1 MSNFW
6 DYSVWGSINIVAVL
20 LISLILANML
30 KRSFKFIGNSLIPTS
45 VLAGLILLIISSV
58 YFAITKELLFNQEF
72 FGGNGMNVLEVL
84 TYHSLALGFIAMSLK
99 TSDKKLNK
107 KRAAEVFDTGITTVN
122 SYLIQALVGMGL
134 TMIIALFLTELFSVA
149 GILLP
154 FGFGQGTGQALN
166 YGNIYETDW
175 GFVGGKNFGLTVA
188 ALGFLSA
195 SIGGVIHLNIL
206 RKKGKFERKAQSV
219 EVLSNHDIQEENEIP
234 MNGEM
239 DKLTIQLAFVV
250 ISYLLAYGLMALLG
264 TLLSGMRAVIFGFNF
279 LIGVLMASLVKFIL
293 SALNKKQI
301 IHRKYTNNFLLTR
314 IGNFFFDIMVVAGIA
329 VIRLDLLKDYWH
341 VLLVLALVGALATYF
356 YNRFIARKMFK
367 EYSEEQFLA
376 MYGMLTGTASTGMIL
391 LREIDPDYKTPV
403 ADNLVY
409 QQFPAIIF
417 GLPIMFLANLAPKE
431 PILTLVLVAVLL
443 IVLHVILF
451 RNKIFKKKKPAE
463 TIEQTN

>member
-20 LISLILANML
+20 LISLIVANML

-45 VLAGLILLIISSV
+45 VLAGLILLVISSV
-58 YFAITKELLFNQEF
+58 YTAITDELLFNQEF

-84 TYHSLALGFIAMSLK
+84 TYHSLALGFIALSLK

-107 KRAAEVFDTGITTVN
+107 KRATEVFNTGVTTVN
-122 SYLIQALVGMGL
+122 TYLIQAFLGMGI
-134 TMIIALFLTELFSVA
+134 TMLLALVVKELFSVA

-195 SIGGVIHLNIL
+195 SIGGIIHLNIL
-206 RKKGKFERKAQSV
+206 KKKGKFQSKEQSI
-219 EVLSNHDIQEENEIP
+219 EVLSNHDIQESNEIP

-250 ISYLLAYGLMALLG
+250 IAYLLTYGVMALLG
-264 TLLSGMRAVIFGFNF
+264 TLLKGMRAVIFGFNF
-279 LIGVLMASLVKFIL
+279 LIGVLMATLIRWIL
-293 SALNKKQI
+293 AKLNQKQI

-329 VIRLDLLKDYWH
+329 VIRLDLLKNYWF
-341 VLLVLALVGALATYF
+341 VLLILAVVGAVATYF

-403 ADNLVY
+403 ADNMVY
-409 QQFPAIIF
+409 QQFPAIVF
-417 GLPIMFLANLAPKE
+417 GLPIMLLANLAPKR
-431 PILTLVLVAVLL
+431 PVLTLILVVVLL
-443 IVLHVILF
+443 IVMHVILF
-451 RNKIFKKKKPAE
+451 RDKIFKTKSKEENAVE
-463 TIEQTN
+463 N